1 MKVMLDPIEKK
12 LSFGGFLEGH
22 VEAQVLP
29 LSFLALLY
37 HVALTTR
44 PKASD
49 PTSRE
54 QKPLKP

>member
-1 MKVMLDPIEKK
+1 MLDPIEKK